1 MINAPT
7 PAPEYWRLEVAADL
21 VRLPPTRIRR
31 YMRRGLIHPSRVEG
45 KVLLFDD
52 SGLARLRKIRRLT
65 EDLGLNIAGAEVAL
79 HLLDEIEALRAAMG
93 KR

>member
-1 MINAPT
+1 MNSPQ
-7 PAPEYWRLEVAADL
+7 PAPGYWRLEVAADL
-21 VRLPPTRIRR
+21 VRLPPTCIRR
-31 YMRRGLIHPSRVEG
+31 YVRHGLVHPSRVEG

-79 HLLDEIEALRAAMG
+79 HLLDEIDALRAAMD
-93 KR
+93 RR